1 MARYTGSDK
10 ADVYSGTPYDDIIY
24 GGRGYD
30 ELRGNGGNDVIYAGG
45 GWLPGYDRVWGGDG
59 NDTIYLE
66 QNPLRNYAYGEAGD
80 DTIFGSIG
88 LDTIDGGSGNDR
100 IEGGGGADT
109 IYGDMGDDTIVL
121 GIGHITARTTVDGG
135 DGADKIYLNYGF
147 EMFISGGAGDDIFYA
162 NRASLTGTDFD
173 GGSGFDVIEASF
185 NESRVGI
192 RSIRN
197 IEEISGSGRLNVSIE
212 FDDLGGTLDLT
223 KVKIIDIARFRGSDK
238 ADTLYLTGKNSE
250 DAILY
255 GTNDL
260 IDMGGGNDVVYSG
273 FGNDIVAG
281 GFGNDKLFGGDGD
294 DNLQGGDGNDL
305 LSGDFGNDQLEGGNG
320 SDTFIFRTGFGND
333 VIADFSVTGGDVI
346 QIAGFSG
353 IDEFSDLATLFN
365 EADGSTVINFT
376 PSDSLSLVGV
386 SVANLSAND
395 FLFVA

>member
-1 MARYTGSDK
+1 MARYNRSDK
-10 ADVYSGTPYDDIIY
+10 ADIYSGTSDDDLIY

-30 ELRGNGGNDVIYAGG
+30 ELRGNGGNDIIYAGG

-80 DTIFGSIG
+80 DTIFGGIG
-88 LDTIDGGSGNDR
+88 LDTIDGGWGNDH

-135 DGADKIYLNYGF
+135 DGADKIHLNYGF

-173 GGSGFDVIEASF
+173 GGSGYDSIQARF
-185 NESRVGI
+185 NESRIGI
-192 RSIRN
+192 RSIRD
-197 IEEISGSGRLNVSIE
+197 IEEITGDGRTNVSIE

-223 KVKIIDIARFRGSDK
+223 KVKIIDIAKFRGSDN
-238 ADTLYLTGKNSE
+238 ADTLYLAGKNSG
-250 DAILY
+250 DTTDDGA
-255 GTNDL
+255 NDV
-260 IDMGGGNDVVYSG
+260 IDLGRGNDVAYSG
-273 FGNDIVAG
+273 FGNDTVAG
-281 GFGNDKLFGGDGD
+281 GDGNDKLF
-294 DNLQGGDGNDL
+294 
-305 LSGDFGNDQLEGGNG
+305 GDFGNDQLEGGNG
-320 SDTFIFRTGFGND
+320 SDTFIFRISFGND

-346 QIAGFSG
+346 EIAGFSG

-365 EADGSTVINFT
+365 DVDGSTVINFT

>member
-1 MARYTGSDK
+1 M
-10 ADVYSGTPYDDIIY
+10 
-24 GGRGYD
+24 
-30 ELRGNGGNDVIYAGG
+30 
-45 GWLPGYDRVWGGDG
+45 PGYDRVWGGDG

-80 DTIFGSIG
+80 DTIFGGIG

-121 GIGHITARTTVDGG
+121 GIGHNTARTTVDGG
-135 DGADKIYLNYGF
+135 DGADKIHLNYGF

-173 GGSGFDVIEASF
+173 GGSGNDIIEASF
-185 NESRVGI
+185 NESRIGI

-197 IEEISGSGRLNVSIE
+197 IEEIKGAGRTNVSIE
-212 FDDLGGTLDLT
+212 FDDLGGTLDFT
-223 KVKIIDIARFRGSDK
+223 KVKITDIARFRGSDN
-238 ADTLYLTGKNSE
+238 ADTLYLAGKNFGDS
-250 DAILY
+250 
-255 GTNDL
+255 TNDGANDV
-260 IDMGGGNDVVYSG
+260 IDLGRGNDVAYSG
-273 FGNDIVAG
+273 FGNDAVAG
-281 GFGNDKLFGGDGD
+281 GDGNDKLFGGDGD
-294 DNLQGGDGNDL
+294 DRLQGGNGNDL
-305 LSGDFGNDQLEGGNG
+305 LSGEFGNDQLEGGNG

-346 QIAGFSG
+346 EIAGFSG
-353 IDEFSDLATLFN
+353 IDEFSDLATLFS

-386 SVANLSAND
+386 SAASLSAND